1 MTWAAVSDDLLDR
14 MHFDGLDRDDML
26 MYVEGLVYASRLLS
40 DGVLPADLSTFTK
53 HPQAAEGALR
63 LLGSKYWQVHA
74 KGYEIVDYLKN
85 HRSAEQV
92 TKDRERNRLKQQR
105 ARMHRDGDH
114 SLCLRSYCSKAPET
128 LPNRVTNPVTNPVSN
143 RVPSPPLPGEGKL
156 EDDRAP
162 AEARTAVN
170 EEGLRRV
177 RAVLDETSKKSTG
190 KEPVRINVTR
200 SEQEVKEPRTV
211 TVVRVEAEDRG
222 AK

>member
-14 MHFDGLDRDDML
+14 MHFDGLERDDML
-26 MYVEGLVYASRLLS
+26 MYVEGLVYSSRLLS
-40 DGVLPADLSTFTK
+40 DGILPADLSTFTK

-63 LLGSKYWQVHA
+63 LMSCRYWQVHA
-74 KGYEIVDYLKN
+74 KGYEIVDYLKT

-92 TKDRERNRLKQQR
+92 TKDRERNRVKQQR
-105 ARMHRDGDH
+105 ARMHREGDH
-114 SLCLRSYCSKAPET
+114 SLCVPSYCSKAREQGS
-128 LPNRVTNPVTNPVSN
+128 NRVTNPVTNRVSN

-162 AEARTAVN
+162 AEARAAVN

-177 RAVLDETSKKSTG
+177 RAVLDETAKKSTG
-190 KEPVRINVTR
+190 KEPVRIDVTR
-200 SEQEVKEPRTV
+200 SNQEVKEPTRV
-211 TVVRVEAEDRG
+211 TVVRVDAEDRG